1 MKWLNSFKL
10 SAKITFS
17 FFVITVVVGIM
28 SAFTLLYITDM
39 RQRAQQVA
47 KVDFEGLRLLTHIAE
62 AYPMTL
68 VKTRD
73 IILSDSL
80 PQRKTYR
87 YEIEEEEAKIQEW
100 TKDLGSKML
109 LDKEKELYTKY
120 TESLKKFQ
128 QLRRAALVYAIDEG
142 DLQRAK
148 DLIYE
153 DLEKQSKDLKTTLDN
168 LIKTKEEITAQAQ
181 EENDKIV
188 EKAFTNLGLLGFLVL
203 LITVAIP
210 FWIKGQISRPIEI
223 MEEKAEQVALGN
235 LENAK
240 FKLKGRNDEIG
251 KLGQSF
257 NEIVESLEQIVEKA
271 NSISKGNYDVQLKV
285 RGEKDDLSVA
295 LNEMSHSLRNQ
306 DYLKEGANKLNSLLS
321 GHFTS
326 KEVGQKSISF
336 LGEFLQVGCAVL
348 YIYDE
353 QDRKLKLYSSYAF
366 TDRDRLSSEYHLGE
380 GVVGQVAYEKKPIM
394 LRNIPDAS
402 QNITTGTI
410 SRSPSAT
417 YTFPLLYENELCG
430 VIELA
435 SFEPFTDLKRQLITS
450 SSELISS
457 HLYSALQSERIKN
470 LFEVAQAAKRE
481 AQQKSKE
488 IEKANELLK
497 EEQMHVQQQSEE
509 LQQQNEEMQ
518 QQAEEMQQQSEELQ
532 QTNEELQQ
540 QQEQLERHRTELQI
554 RNEQLT
560 VIQTDLEE
568 KADELGRASKYK
580 SEFLANMSHEL
591 RTPLNSIILLSD
603 MLRRNT
609 SKNLSEKEV
618 QKCSIVYQSG
628 NDLLNLI
635 NDILDI
641 SKIEAGKM
649 SVNIYHFHSNELL
662 SHLKPLFDEL
672 ARQKKLDFIVEDLV
686 GIELFNDRDKISQVL
701 KNFLS
706 NAFKFTKKG
715 SVTLRVSK
723 SNHDKLP
730 IKISVIDSG
739 IGIPQ
744 NKQKVIF
751 EAFQQVDGSVS
762 REFGGTGLGLSIAR
776 ELTNMLGGEVHLS
789 SEQGKGSEFY
799 MLLPIENHIEEEDAK
814 KRRLDV
820 VYDKKRKPQL
830 RSNADD
836 VAEVKEKAAERKYKR
851 VAQLAVEDDRE
862 NAQKGDDIILIV
874 EDNVDYA
881 NSLVEISR
889 GLGFKSV
896 IAVSGKE
903 FWEDVEYFNP
913 LGVLLDLGLPDITG
927 AELLEQIKTK
937 PKYRHIPIT
946 IVSARD
952 RNIELL
958 EKGAVGYLQKPIE
971 AKAVRDEV
979 LRLTGISHKSTKQM
993 LIVEDDEFQ
1002 QNYLLELFDKEGVVC
1017 KGVTTETAAR
1027 QELETGNYD
1036 IVIADLKLEKGTGM
1050 GLCRFIKE
1058 HNLNIP
1064 VIIYTGK
1071 DLTTSEKEEMRLY
1084 SVSVII
1090 KHPQAY
1096 TQLLEKAKMFLH
1108 QVYEKNPVKES
1119 IKTEQKNEKINKIE
1133 NKTEISETEHV
1144 TSFAERNNS
1153 NDHFNSK
1160 TTADFDSIVNQ
1171 SLESYLADEAGED
1184 NSNDLKGKRILIV
1197 DDDIRNVF
1205 VMTSALENHDADII
1219 EAFNGKEALEIL
1231 EVESVDLILMD
1242 IMMPIMNG
1250 FETIENIRKQDKWKD
1265 LPIIAVTAKALDED
1279 RQKCL
1284 DVGANDYMTKPVDYT
1299 ILMKLIKKHLNKQKV

>member
-1 MKWLNSFKL
+1 MNWFNSLKL
-10 SAKITFS
+10 SLKITFS
-17 FFVITVVVGIM
+17 FLIITVMVGVM
-28 SAFTLLYITDM
+28 SFFTLRFVTDL
-39 RQRAQQVA
+39 RERSQEVSEIH
-47 KVDFEGLRLLTHIAE
+47 FEGLRLLTHIAE

-68 VKTRD
+68 VRTRD
-73 IILSDSL
+73 VILSDSL
-80 PQRKTYR
+80 IQREDYR
-87 YEIEEEEAKIQEW
+87 TDIEENEEKIKDW
-100 TKDLGSKML
+100 TEKLESKMTSQ
-109 LDKEKELYTKY
+109 KEKELYSNF
-120 TESLKKFQ
+120 TESLTEFKD
-128 QLRRAALVYAIDEG
+128 LRRTTLVYAIDEG
-142 DLQRAK
+142 DLQRARTM
-148 DLIYE
+148 IYG
-153 DLEKQSKDLKTTLDN
+153 DLEKQSKNLKKILDDLIEAKEKIAIQVQKDNSQVVQETYTTLG
-168 LIKTKEEITAQAQ
+168 
-181 EENDKIV
+181 IV
-188 EKAFTNLGLLGFLVL
+188 VTIVL
-203 LITVAIP
+203 LITIIIP
-210 FWIKGQISRPIEI
+210 FWIRGQVSRPIEI
-223 MEEKAEQVALGN
+223 MEEKAAQVALGN
-235 LENAK
+235 LENVE
-240 FKLKGRNDEIG
+240 FKLRGRNDEIG

-257 NEIVESLEQIVEKA
+257 NEIIKSLEQIVNRA
-271 NSISKGNYDVQLKV
+271 NSISQGDYDVQLNV
-285 RGEKDDLSVA
+285 RGKKDNLSIA
-295 LNEMSHSLRNQ
+295 INEMTYSLHHQ
-306 DYLKEGANKLNSLLS
+306 DYLKKGTSKLNTLLS

-336 LGEFLQVGCAVL
+336 LGEFLEVGCGVL

-353 QDRKLKLYSSYAF
+353 EDRKLKLYSSYAF
-366 TDRDRLSSEYHLGE
+366 TDRERLASQYYLGE
-380 GVVGQVAYEKKPIM
+380 GIVGQVAYEKKPI
-394 LRNIPDAS
+394 LLKNIPNDT
-402 QNITTGTI
+402 QYINTGLTKQT
-410 SRSPSAT
+410 PLTT

-435 SFEPFTDLKRQLITS
+435 SFEVFTDLKKQLIS
-450 SSELISS
+450 NSAELISS
-457 HLYSALQSERIKN
+457 HLYSALQSEKIRK
-470 LFEVAQAAKRE
+470 LFEVAQSAKQE
-481 AQQKSKE
+481 AQQKNKE
-488 IEKANELLK
+488 IEKANERLK

-518 QQAEEMQQQSEELQ
+518 QQSEELQ

-540 QQEQLERHRTELQI
+540 QQEQLENQRTELQI
-554 RNEQLT
+554 HNEQLT

-568 KADELGRASKYK
+568 KAEELGKASKYK

-603 MLRRNT
+603 MLRRNS

-649 SVNIYHFHSNELL
+649 SVNIYDFHTGDLL
-662 SHLKPLFDEL
+662 SHIKPLFEEI
-672 ARQKKLDFIVEDLV
+672 ARQKKLDFIVDDQL
-686 GIELFNDRDKISQVL
+686 GIELFNDRDKIGQVL

-715 SVTLRVSK
+715 NVTLRISK
-723 SNHDKLP
+723 SNHAKLP
-730 IKISVIDSG
+730 VKISVIDSG

-776 ELTNMLGGEVHLS
+776 ELTGMLGGEVHLS
-789 SEQGKGSEFY
+789 SEHGKGSEFY

-814 KRRLDV
+814 KRKLDV
-820 VYDKKRKPQL
+820 VYDKKRKPRAATNIKNLEQ
-830 RSNADD
+830 A
-836 VAEVKEKAAERKYKR
+836 KEKITKSKYKR
-851 VAQLAVEDDRE
+851 VAQLAIEDDRE
-862 NAQKGDDIILIV
+862 KVQQNDDIILIV
-874 EDNVDYA
+874 EDNIDYA

-927 AELLEQIKTK
+927 AELLEQIKNK

-952 RNIELL
+952 KNIELL
-958 EKGAVGYLQKPIE
+958 EKGAIGYLQKPIQS
-971 AKAVRDEV
+971 KAVRDEV
-979 LRLTGISHKSTKQM
+979 LRLTGISHKATKQM

-1002 QNYLLELFDKEGVVC
+1002 QGYLLELFDKEGVVC
-1017 KGVTTETAAR
+1017 KGVATQTAAI
-1027 QELETGNYD
+1027 QELEIGNYD
-1036 IVIADLKLEKGTGM
+1036 IVIADLKLEKGTGI

-1064 VIIYTGK
+1064 VIIYTSK
-1071 DLTTSEKEEMRLY
+1071 DLTDSEKEEMRSY

-1096 TQLLEKAKMFLH
+1096 TQLLEKTKMFLH
-1108 QVYEKNPVKES
+1108 QVHEQNPNQ
-1119 IKTEQKNEKINKIE
+1119 ITKT
-1133 NKTEISETEHV
+1133 T
-1144 TSFAERNNS
+1144 FAERDNS

-1160 TTADFDSIVNQ
+1160 KPLDIDSVVNK
-1171 SLESYLADEAGED
+1171 SLESYLADEADED
-1184 NSNDLKGKRILIV
+1184 NSNDLKGKCILIV

-1205 VMTSALENHDADII
+1205 VMTSALENHDADIV
-1219 EAFNGKEALEIL
+1219 EAFNGKEALEAL
-1231 EVESVDLILMD
+1231 ENEPVDLILMD

-1250 FETIENIRKQDKWKD
+1250 FETIENIRKEEKWKD
-1265 LPIIAVTAKALDED
+1265 LPIIAVTAKTLEED
-1279 RQKCL
+1279 RRKCL
-1284 DVGANDYMTKPVDYT
+1284 EVGANDYMTKPVDY
-1299 ILMKLIKKHLNKQKV
+1299 IVLMKLIKKYI

>member
-1 MKWLNSFKL
+1 MKWLNSL
-10 SAKITFS
+10 SSKITFS
-17 FFVITVVVGIM
+17 FLIITIMVGVM
-28 SAFTLLYITDM
+28 SALTLKYVEDLRERSEEISE
-39 RQRAQQVA
+39 VH
-47 KVDFEGLRLLTHIAE
+47 FEGLRLLTHIAE

-73 IILSDSL
+73 VILSDSL

-87 YEIEEEEAKIQEW
+87 MDIEEEEEKIKNW
-100 TKDLGSKML
+100 TEELGNKMTSEE
-109 LDKEKELYTKY
+109 EKELYTKFK
-120 TESLKKFQ
+120 ESLKSFKD
-128 QLRRAALVYAIDEG
+128 LRRAALVYAIDEG
-142 DLQRAK
+142 DLQRSSAM
-148 DLIYE
+148 IYGN
-153 DLEKQSKDLKTTLDN
+153 LENQSKELKSTLDN
-168 LIKTKEEITAQAQ
+168 LIKTKEEIAKKVQTDNNKVVQ
-181 EENDKIV
+181 KTFIY
-188 EKAFTNLGLLGFLVL
+188 LGVFGGIVL
-203 LITVAIP
+203 LITIFIP

-223 MEEKAEQVALGN
+223 MEEKAAQVALGDLN
-235 LENAK
+235 NVE
-240 FKLKGRNDEIG
+240 FKLRGRNDEIG
-251 KLGQSF
+251 KLGRSF
-257 NEIVESLEQIVEKA
+257 NEIIKSLGQIVNKA
-271 NSISKGNYDVQLKV
+271 NAISKGNYDVQLNV
-285 RGEKDDLSVA
+285 RGEKDELSIA
-295 LNEMSHSLRNQ
+295 LNEMTHSLRNQ
-306 DYLKEGANKLNSLLS
+306 YYLKEGASKLNAILS

-353 QDRKLKLYSSYAF
+353 EDRKLKLYSSYAF
-366 TDRDRLSSEYHLGE
+366 TDRDRLSHEYHLGE

-394 LRNIPDAS
+394 LKSIPDNS

-410 SRSPSAT
+410 SKSPSST

-435 SFEPFTDLKRQLITS
+435 SFEPFTELKKQLIS
-450 SSELISS
+450 SSAELISS

-481 AQQKSKE
+481 AQSKSKE
-488 IEKANELLK
+488 IEKANILLK
-497 EEQMHVQQQSEE
+497 EEQLHVQQQSEE

-518 QQAEEMQQQSEELQ
+518 QQAEELQ

-540 QQEQLERHRTELQI
+540 QQEQLEGHRTELQI

-568 KADELGRASKYK
+568 KAEELGRASKYK

-603 MLRRNT
+603 MLRRNS

-649 SVNIYHFHSNELL
+649 SVNIYHFHTSELL

-672 ARQKKLDFIVEDLV
+672 ARQKKLDFVVDDQL

-715 SVTLRVSK
+715 SVTIRVSK
-723 SNHDKLP
+723 SNHEKLP
-730 IKISVIDSG
+730 VKISVIDSG
-739 IGIPQ
+739 IGIPS

-789 SEQGKGSEFY
+789 SEHGKGSEFY
-799 MLLPIENHIEEEDAK
+799 MLLPIENHIGEEDAK
-814 KRRLDV
+814 KRKLDV
-820 VYDKKRKPQL
+820 VYDKKKRIEL

-836 VAEVKEKAAERKYKR
+836 VAQVKEQAALRKYKR

-862 NAQKGDDIILIV
+862 KVNQGDDIILIV

-903 FWEDVEYFNP
+903 FWQDVEYFNP

-952 RNIELL
+952 KNIELL

-1017 KGVTTETAAR
+1017 KGVMTEAAAI

-1036 IVIADLKLEKGTGM
+1036 IVIADLKLEQGTGM

-1071 DLTTSEKEEMRLY
+1071 DLTASEKEEMRLY

-1108 QVYEKNPVKES
+1108 QVNEKNPTKGSVKEAA
-1119 IKTEQKNEKINKIE
+1119 KKEEVATDLINKVE
-1133 NKTEISETEHV
+1133 SKAKDAEPET
-1144 TSFAERNNS
+1144 TSTFAERDNS
-1153 NDHFNSK
+1153 NDHFNNGDTSE
-1160 TTADFDSIVNQ
+1160 DFDSIVNK
-1171 SLESYLADEAGED
+1171 SLESYLADEAEEE
-1184 NSNDLKGKRILIV
+1184 NSNDLRGKRILIV
-1197 DDDIRNVF
+1197 DDDVRNVF
-1205 VMTSALENHDADII
+1205 VMTSALENHDADIV
-1219 EAFNGKEALEIL
+1219 EAFNGKEALEAL
-1231 EVESVDLILMD
+1231 EDEPVDLVLMD

-1250 FETIENIRKQDKWKD
+1250 FETIENIRKQEKWKD

-1279 RQKCL
+1279 RRKCL
-1284 DVGANDYMTKPVDYT
+1284 EMGANDYMTKPVDYT
-1299 ILMKLIKKHLNKQKV
+1299 ILMKKIKQHLNKQKA

>member
-1 MKWLNSFKL
+1 
-10 SAKITFS
+10 
-17 FFVITVVVGIM
+17 M
-28 SAFTLLYITDM
+28 SVLTLKYVEDLRERSHEISE
-39 RQRAQQVA
+39 VH
-47 KVDFEGLRLLTHIAE
+47 FEGLRLLTHIAE

-73 IILSDSL
+73 VILSDSL
-80 PQRKTYR
+80 PQRKTFR
-87 YEIEEEEAKIQEW
+87 LDIEEDEEKIKKW
-100 TKDLGSKML
+100 TEQLEGKMTSQA
-109 LDKEKELYTKY
+109 ETELYSKFVA
-120 TESLKKFQ
+120 SLKEFKD
-128 QLRRAALVYAIDEG
+128 LRRAALVYAIDEG
-142 DLQRAK
+142 DLQRSSA
-148 DLIYE
+148 LIYGKL
-153 DLEKQSKDLKTTLDN
+153 DRQSKELKATLDN
-168 LIKTKEEITAQAQ
+168 LIETKEEIAAQVQ
-181 EENDKIV
+181 TDNERVVRKT
-188 EKAFTNLGLLGFLVL
+188 FTYLGIFGGLVL
-203 LITVAIP
+203 IITLIIP
-210 FWIKGQISRPIEI
+210 FWIRGQISRPIRI
-223 MEEKAEQVALGN
+223 IEEKAEQVALGD
-235 LENAK
+235 LENVE
-240 FKLKGRNDEIG
+240 FRLRGRNDEIG

-257 NEIVESLEQIVEKA
+257 NEIVKSLKQIVDKA
-271 NSISKGNYDVQLKV
+271 NAISQGNYDVQLNV
-285 RGEKDDLSVA
+285 RGNKDDLSIA
-295 LNEMSHSLRNQ
+295 LNEMTYSLRNQ
-306 DYLKEGANKLNSLLS
+306 YYLKEGSNKLNTLLS

-353 QDRKLKLYSSYAF
+353 ENRTLKLYSSYAF
-366 TDRDRLSSEYHLGE
+366 TDRDRLSHEYHLGE

-394 LRNIPDAS
+394 LKNIPDNS
-402 QNITTGTI
+402 QHITTGTI
-410 SRSPSAT
+410 SKSPSST

-435 SFEPFTDLKRQLITS
+435 SFEPFTELKKQLIS
-450 SSELISS
+450 SSAELISS

-481 AQQKSKE
+481 AQSKAKE
-488 IEKANELLK
+488 IEKANALLK

-518 QQAEEMQQQSEELQ
+518 QQAEELQ

-540 QQEQLERHRTELQI
+540 QQEQLEKQRTELQI

-568 KADELGRASKYK
+568 KAEELGRASKYK

-603 MLRRNT
+603 MLRRNS

-649 SVNIYHFHSNELL
+649 SVNIYHFHTSELL
-662 SHLKPLFDEL
+662 SHLKPLFEEM
-672 ARQKKLDFIVEDLV
+672 ARQKKLDFIVEDNA

-715 SVTLRVSK
+715 SITLRVSK

-730 IKISVIDSG
+730 IKISVIDTG
-739 IGIPQ
+739 IGIPA

-776 ELTNMLGGEVHLS
+776 ELTSMLGGEVHLS
-789 SEQGKGSEFY
+789 SEHGKGSEFY
-799 MLLPIENHIEEEDAK
+799 MLLPIENHIGEEDAK

-820 VYDKKRKPQL
+820 VYDKKRKPKIKT

-836 VAEVKEKAAERKYKR
+836 VAVVKEKAAERKFKR
-851 VAQLAVEDDRE
+851 VAQLTVEDDRE
-862 NAQKGDDIILIV
+862 KLKEGDDIILIV

-889 GLGFKSV
+889 GLGFNSV
-896 IAVSGKE
+896 IATTGEE
-903 FWEDVEYFNP
+903 FWKDIEYFNP

-927 AELLEQIKTK
+927 TELLEQIKEK

-952 RNIELL
+952 KNIELL

-971 AKAVRDEV
+971 SKAVRDEV

-1017 KGVTTETAAR
+1017 KGVTTETAAK
-1027 QELETGNYD
+1027 QELEAGNYD

-1071 DLTTSEKEEMRLY
+1071 DLTASEKEEMRLY

-1090 KHPQAY
+1090 KHPKAY
-1096 TQLLEKAKMFLH
+1096 AELLEKAKIFLH
-1108 QVYEKNPVKES
+1108 QVHEQNPNINKEKNTDKSAVNA
-1119 IKTEQKNEKINKIE
+1119 Q
-1133 NKTEISETEHV
+1133 SEEEDTKATTAFE
-1144 TSFAERNNS
+1144 ERDDS
-1153 NDHFNSK
+1153 NDHFKAVNSD
-1160 TTADFDSIVNQ
+1160 DFDSIVNK
-1171 SLESYLADEAGED
+1171 SLESYLAEEADEESSD
-1184 NSNDLKGKRILIV
+1184 DLRGKRILIV

-1205 VMTSALENHDADII
+1205 VMTSALENHDADIL

-1231 EVESVDLILMD
+1231 EEETVDLVLMD

-1250 FETIENIRKQDKWKD
+1250 FETIENIRKQDKWKN

-1279 RQKCL
+1279 RRKCL
-1284 DVGANDYMTKPVDYT
+1284 EIGANDYMTKPVDYV
-1299 ILMKLIKKHLNKQKV
+1299 ILMKLIKKHIQKQKV

>member
-1 MKWLNSFKL
+1 MKWFNSFKL
-10 SAKITFS
+10 STKITLS
-17 FFVITVVVGIM
+17 FLIITVMVGVM
-28 SAFTLLYITDM
+28 SFLTLQYINDM
-39 RQRAQQVA
+39 RKRSQQVSQ
-47 KVDFEGLRLLTHIAE
+47 VHFEGLRLLTHIGE

-73 IILSDSL
+73 VILSDSL
-80 PQRKTYR
+80 PQRRKYR
-87 YEIEEEEAKIQEW
+87 DDIEEEEDKIKDW
-100 TKDLGSKML
+100 TKELGNKMTSQ
-109 LDKEKELYTKY
+109 KEKELYIKFI
-120 TESLKKFQ
+120 ESLKIFKE
-128 QLRRAALVYAIDEG
+128 LRRTALVYAIDDG
-142 DLQRAK
+142 DLQRAAH
-148 DLIYE
+148 LVYG
-153 DLEKQSKDLKTTLDN
+153 DLESQSKNLKSTLDD
-168 LIKTKEEITAQAQ
+168 LIKTKEEIAAQVQ
-181 EENDKIV
+181 EDNDNV
-188 EKAFTNLGLLGFLVL
+188 VQKAYTNVSVFGFLVL
-203 LITVAIP
+203 LITILIP

-223 MEEKAEQVALGN
+223 LEEKAERLALGD
-235 LENAK
+235 LENTT
-240 FKLKGRNDEIG
+240 FNLKGRNDEIG
-251 KLGQSF
+251 KLGKSF
-257 NEIVESLEQIVEKA
+257 NEIVKSLEQIVGKA
-271 NSISKGNYDVQLKV
+271 NTISQGNYDVQLKV
-285 RGEKDDLSVA
+285 RGEKDDLSIA
-295 LNEMSHSLRNQ
+295 LNEMTHSLRNQ
-306 DYLKEGANKLNSLLS
+306 DYLKQGANKLNALLS

-353 QDRKLKLYSSYAF
+353 EDRKLKLYSSYAF
-366 TDRDRLSSEYHLGE
+366 TDRDRLSSEYRLGE

-394 LRNIPDAS
+394 LKNIPDNS
-402 QNITTGTI
+402 QHISTGTI
-410 SRSPSAT
+410 SRIPSTT

-435 SFEPFTDLKRQLITS
+435 SFEPFTDLKKQLITS
-450 SSELISS
+450 SSELVSS

-470 LFEVAQAAKRE
+470 LFEVAQAAQRE
-481 AQQKSKE
+481 TQQKAKE
-488 IEKANELLK
+488 IEKANALLK

-518 QQAEEMQQQSEELQ
+518 QQAEELQ

-649 SVNIYHFHSNELL
+649 SVNIYHFHTTELL
-662 SHLKPLFDEL
+662 SHLTPLFDEM
-672 ARQKKLDFIVEDLV
+672 ARQKQLDFIVDDQL

-715 SVTLRVSK
+715 SVTIRISK

-730 IKISVIDSG
+730 VKISVIDSG

-789 SEQGKGSEFY
+789 SEHGKGSEFY

-814 KRRLDV
+814 KRKLDV
-820 VYDKKRKPQL
+820 IYDKKRRPSQY

-836 VAEVKEKAAERKYKR
+836 VADVKEKAAERKYKR
-851 VAQLAVEDDRE
+851 VAQLAIEDDRE
-862 NAQKGDDIILIV
+862 KSQKGDDIILIV

-971 AKAVRDEV
+971 SKAVRDEV

-993 LIVEDDEFQ
+993 LVVEDDEFQ

-1017 KGVTTETAAR
+1017 KGVTTETAAK
-1027 QELETGNYD
+1027 QELESGNYD

-1071 DLTTSEKEEMRLY
+1071 DLTVSEKEEMRLY

-1108 QVYEKNPVKES
+1108 QVYQQNPTTNQNSTSS
-1119 IKTEQKNEKINKIE
+1119 IDENQIE
-1133 NKTEISETEHV
+1133 SETNLIETP
-1144 TSFAERNNS
+1144 TSFEERDNS
-1153 NDHFNSK
+1153 NDHFNSG
-1160 TTADFDSIVNQ
+1160 TPADFDSIVNK
-1171 SLESYLADEAGED
+1171 SLESYLADEAEED
-1184 NSNDLKGKRILIV
+1184 NSDDLKGKSILIV

-1205 VMTSALENHDADII
+1205 VMTSALENHDADIF

-1231 EVESVDLILMD
+1231 ERESIDLILMD

-1250 FETIENIRKQDKWKD
+1250 FETIENIRKQEKWKD

-1279 RQKCL
+1279 RKKCL
-1284 DVGANDYMTKPVDYT
+1284 EVGANDYMTKPVDYV
-1299 ILMKLIKKHLNKQKV
+1299 ILMKLIKKHLQKQKA

>member
-1 MKWLNSFKL
+1 MKWFNSLKL
-10 SAKITFS
+10 SLKITFS
-17 FFVITVVVGIM
+17 FLIITVMVAIM
-28 SAFTLLYITDM
+28 SIVTWQYIDDL
-39 RQRAQQVA
+39 RERSEEVSQVH
-47 KVDFEGLRLLTHIAE
+47 FEGLRLLTHIAE
-62 AYPMTL
+62 AYPMIL

-73 IILSDSL
+73 AVFSDSI

-87 YEIEEEEAKIQEW
+87 DEIEEDEDKIKEW
-100 TKDLGSKML
+100 TKSLGVKMTTQ
-109 LDKEKELYTKY
+109 KEKELYDKY
-120 TESLKKFQ
+120 TTSLQEFKK
-128 QLRRAALVYAIDEG
+128 LRRAALVYAIDEG
-142 DLQRAK
+142 DLQRANA
-148 DLIYE
+148 LIYGR
-153 DLEKQSKDLKTTLDN
+153 LEEQSKDLKTTLDD
-168 LIKTKEEITAQAQ
+168 LIKTKEEIAAQVQ
-181 EENDKIV
+181 DDNNQVVKEVRI
-188 EKAFTNLGLLGFLVL
+188 NLAIFGIIIFI
-203 LITVAIP
+203 ITLAIP

-223 MEEKAEQVALGN
+223 MEEKAEQIALGN
-235 LENAK
+235 LEGGE
-240 FKLKGRNDEIG
+240 FKLRGRNDEIG

-257 NEIVESLEQIVEKA
+257 NEIIRSLTQIVDKA
-271 NSISKGNYDVQLKV
+271 NAISQGNYDVQLNV
-285 RGEKDDLSVA
+285 RGEKDDLSIA
-295 LNEMSHSLRNQ
+295 LNEMTHSLRNQ
-306 DYLKEGANKLNSLLS
+306 YYLKEGASKLNTLLS

-348 YIYDE
+348 YIYNE
-353 QDRKLKLYSSYAF
+353 EDRKLKLYSSYAF

-394 LRNIPDAS
+394 LKSIPDNS

-435 SFEPFTDLKRQLITS
+435 SFEPFTELKKQLIS
-450 SSELISS
+450 SSAELIAS

-481 AQQKSKE
+481 AQQKAKE
-488 IEKANELLK
+488 IEKANALLK

-518 QQAEEMQQQSEELQ
+518 QQAEELQ

-540 QQEQLERHRTELQI
+540 QQDQLERQRTELQI

-568 KADELGRASKYK
+568 KAEELGRASKYK

-649 SVNIYHFHSNELL
+649 SVNIYHFHTSELL

-672 ARQKKLDFIVEDLV
+672 ARQKKLDFIVDDQL

-715 SVTLRVSK
+715 SVTLRVSR

-730 IKISVIDSG
+730 VKISVIDSG

-789 SEQGKGSEFY
+789 SEHGKGSEFY

-814 KRRLDV
+814 KRKLDV
-820 VYDKKRKPQL
+820 VYDKKKRVEL

-836 VAEVKEKAAERKYKR
+836 VAQVKEKAAERRFKR
-851 VAQLAVEDDRE
+851 VAQLAVEDDRDK
-862 NAQKGDDIILIV
+862 AKQGDDIILIV
-874 EDNVDYA
+874 EDNIDYA

-889 GLGFKSV
+889 GLGFKSI

-903 FWEDVEYFNP
+903 FWEDVEYYNP

-971 AKAVRDEV
+971 SKAVRDEV

-993 LIVEDDEFQ
+993 LVVEDDEFQ
-1002 QNYLLELFDKEGVVC
+1002 QSYLLELFDKEGVVC
-1017 KGVTTETAAR
+1017 KGVTTETAAI

-1071 DLTTSEKEEMRLY
+1071 DLTASEKEEMRLY

-1108 QVYEKNPVKES
+1108 QVYEKNPTKGSNKE
-1119 IKTEQKNEKINKIE
+1119 IAEKTNGKITDSE
-1133 NKTEISETEHV
+1133 NTT
-1144 TSFAERNNS
+1144 TTFADRDNS
-1153 NDHFNSK
+1153 NDHFNAE
-1160 TTADFDSIVNQ
+1160 TPADFDSVVNK
-1171 SLESYLADEAGED
+1171 SLESYLAEEADED
-1184 NSNDLKGKRILIV
+1184 NSDDLRGKRILIV

-1219 EAFNGKEALEIL
+1219 EAFNGKEALEVL
-1231 EVESVDLILMD
+1231 EEESVDLILMD

-1279 RQKCL
+1279 RKKCL
-1284 DVGANDYMTKPVDYT
+1284 EVGANDYMTKPVDYV
-1299 ILMKLIKKHLNKQKV
+1299 ILMKLIKKYLNKQKV

>member
-1 MKWLNSFKL
+1 
-10 SAKITFS
+10 
-17 FFVITVVVGIM
+17 
-28 SAFTLLYITDM
+28 
-39 RQRAQQVA
+39 
-47 KVDFEGLRLLTHIAE
+47 
-62 AYPMTL
+62 
-68 VKTRD
+68 
-73 IILSDSL
+73 
-80 PQRKTYR
+80 
-87 YEIEEEEAKIQEW
+87 
-100 TKDLGSKML
+100 
-109 LDKEKELYTKY
+109 
-120 TESLKKFQ
+120 
-128 QLRRAALVYAIDEG
+128 
-142 DLQRAK
+142 
-148 DLIYE
+148 
-153 DLEKQSKDLKTTLDN
+153 
-168 LIKTKEEITAQAQ
+168 
-181 EENDKIV
+181 
-188 EKAFTNLGLLGFLVL
+188 
-203 LITVAIP
+203 
-210 FWIKGQISRPIEI
+210 
-223 MEEKAEQVALGN
+223 
-235 LENAK
+235 
-240 FKLKGRNDEIG
+240 
-251 KLGQSF
+251 
-257 NEIVESLEQIVEKA
+257 
-271 NSISKGNYDVQLKV
+271 
-285 RGEKDDLSVA
+285 
-295 LNEMSHSLRNQ
+295 
-306 DYLKEGANKLNSLLS
+306 
-321 GHFTS
+321 
-326 KEVGQKSISF
+326 
-336 LGEFLQVGCAVL
+336 
-348 YIYDE
+348 
-353 QDRKLKLYSSYAF
+353 
-366 TDRDRLSSEYHLGE
+366 
-380 GVVGQVAYEKKPIM
+380 M
-394 LRNIPDAS
+394 LRNIPDNS
-402 QNITTGTI
+402 QTITTGTI
-410 SRSPSAT
+410 SKTPSST
-417 YTFPLLYENELCG
+417 YTFPLLYETELCG
-430 VIELA
+430 IIELA
-435 SFEPFTDLKRQLITS
+435 SFEPFTDLKKQLITS
-450 SSELISS
+450 SGELISS

-470 LFEVAQAAKRE
+470 LFEVAQSAKRE
-481 AQQKSKE
+481 AQSKAKE

-497 EEQMHVQQQSEE
+497 AEQMHVQQQSEE

-518 QQAEEMQQQSEELQ
+518 QQAEELQ

-540 QQEQLERHRTELQI
+540 QQEQLEKQRAELQI

-603 MLRRNT
+603 MLRRNS
-609 SKNLSEKEV
+609 SKNLSEKEI

-649 SVNIYHFHSNELL
+649 SVNIYHFHSSELL

-672 ARQKKLDFIVEDLV
+672 ARQKKLDFIVDDQL

-723 SNHDKLP
+723 SNHEKLP
-730 IKISVIDSG
+730 VKISVIDSG

-789 SEQGKGSEFY
+789 SEHGKGSEFY

-814 KRRLDV
+814 KRKLDV
-820 VYDKKRKPQL
+820 VYDKKRRPQQH
-830 RSNADD
+830 SNADD
-836 VAEVKEKAAERKYKR
+836 VAQVKEKAAERRFKR

-862 NAQKGDDIILIV
+862 IAKEGDDIILIV

-889 GLGFKSV
+889 GLGFKSI

-913 LGVLLDLGLPDITG
+913 IGVLLDLGLPDITG

-979 LRLTGISHKSTKQM
+979 LRLSGISHKSTKQM

-1017 KGVTTETAAR
+1017 KGVATETAAK
-1027 QELETGNYD
+1027 QELEAGNYD

-1096 TQLLEKAKMFLH
+1096 TQLLDKAKMFLH
-1108 QVYEKNPVKES
+1108 QVHEKNPTK
-1119 IKTEQKNEKINKIE
+1119 KTEPNSSSKNESQNADVKKE
-1133 NKTEISETEHV
+1133 TTPTTFTERDS
-1144 TSFAERNNS
+1144 S
-1153 NDHFNSK
+1153 NDHFNQG
-1160 TTADFDSIVNQ
+1160 TLADFDSVVNK
-1171 SLESYLADEAGED
+1171 SLESYLADEADED
-1184 NSNDLKGKRILIV
+1184 NSDDLRGKCILIV

-1231 EVESVDLILMD
+1231 EEEPIDLILMD

-1250 FETIENIRKQDKWKD
+1250 FETIENIRKQEKWKD
-1265 LPIIAVTAKALDED
+1265 LPIIAVTAKALEED
-1279 RQKCL
+1279 RKKCL
-1284 DVGANDYMTKPVDYT
+1284 EVGANDYMTKPVDYT
-1299 ILMKLIKKHLNKQKV
+1299 VLMKLIKKNLQKQKA

>member
-1 MKWLNSFKL
+1 
-10 SAKITFS
+10 
-17 FFVITVVVGIM
+17 
-28 SAFTLLYITDM
+28 
-39 RQRAQQVA
+39 
-47 KVDFEGLRLLTHIAE
+47 
-62 AYPMTL
+62 
-68 VKTRD
+68 
-73 IILSDSL
+73 
-80 PQRKTYR
+80 
-87 YEIEEEEAKIQEW
+87 
-100 TKDLGSKML
+100 
-109 LDKEKELYTKY
+109 
-120 TESLKKFQ
+120 
-128 QLRRAALVYAIDEG
+128 
-142 DLQRAK
+142 
-148 DLIYE
+148 
-153 DLEKQSKDLKTTLDN
+153 
-168 LIKTKEEITAQAQ
+168 
-181 EENDKIV
+181 
-188 EKAFTNLGLLGFLVL
+188 LVL
-203 LITVAIP
+203 LITVLIP
-210 FWIKGQISRPIEI
+210 FWIKSQVSKPIEI

-235 LENAK
+235 LEAGE
-240 FKLKGRNDEIG
+240 FKLRGRNDEIG

-257 NEIVESLEQIVEKA
+257 NEIIRSLGQIVNKA
-271 NSISKGNYDVQLKV
+271 NAISQGNYDVQLNV
-285 RGEKDDLSVA
+285 RGEKDDLSIA
-295 LNEMSHSLRNQ
+295 LNEMTHSLRNQ
-306 DYLKEGANKLNSLLS
+306 HYLKEGANQLNALLS

-353 QDRKLKLYSSYAF
+353 EDRKLKLYSSYAF

-394 LRNIPDAS
+394 LRNIPDNS
-402 QNITTGTI
+402 QTITTGTI
-410 SRSPSAT
+410 SKTPSST
-417 YTFPLLYENELCG
+417 YTFPLLYETELCG
-430 VIELA
+430 IIELA
-435 SFEPFTDLKRQLITS
+435 SFEPFTDLKKQLITS
-450 SSELISS
+450 SGELISS

-470 LFEVAQAAKRE
+470 LFEVAQSAKRE
-481 AQQKSKE
+481 AQSKAKE

-497 EEQMHVQQQSEE
+497 AEQMHVQQQSEE

-518 QQAEEMQQQSEELQ
+518 QQAEELQ

-540 QQEQLERHRTELQI
+540 QQEQLEKQRAELQI

-603 MLRRNT
+603 MLRRNS
-609 SKNLSEKEV
+609 SKNLSEKEI

-649 SVNIYHFHSNELL
+649 SVNIYHFHSSELL

-672 ARQKKLDFIVEDLV
+672 ARQKKLDFIVDDQL

-723 SNHDKLP
+723 SNHEKLP
-730 IKISVIDSG
+730 VKISVIDSG

-789 SEQGKGSEFY
+789 SEHGKGSEFY

-814 KRRLDV
+814 KRKLDV
-820 VYDKKRKPQL
+820 VYDKKRRPQQH
-830 RSNADD
+830 SNADD
-836 VAEVKEKAAERKYKR
+836 VAQVKEKAAERRFKR

-862 NAQKGDDIILIV
+862 IAKEGDDIILIV

-889 GLGFKSV
+889 GLGFKSI

-913 LGVLLDLGLPDITG
+913 IGVLLDLGLPDITG

-979 LRLTGISHKSTKQM
+979 LRLSGISHKSTKQM

-1017 KGVTTETAAR
+1017 KGVATETAAK
-1027 QELETGNYD
+1027 QELEAGNYD

-1096 TQLLEKAKMFLH
+1096 TQLLDKAKMFLH
-1108 QVYEKNPVKES
+1108 QVHEKNPTK
-1119 IKTEQKNEKINKIE
+1119 KTEPNSSSKNESQNADVKKE
-1133 NKTEISETEHV
+1133 TTPTTFTERDS
-1144 TSFAERNNS
+1144 S
-1153 NDHFNSK
+1153 NDHFNQG
-1160 TTADFDSIVNQ
+1160 TLADFDSVVNK
-1171 SLESYLADEAGED
+1171 SLESYLADEADED
-1184 NSNDLKGKRILIV
+1184 NSDDLRGKCILIV

-1231 EVESVDLILMD
+1231 EEEPIDLILMD

-1250 FETIENIRKQDKWKD
+1250 FETIENIRKQEKWKD
-1265 LPIIAVTAKALDED
+1265 LPIIAVTAKALEED
-1279 RQKCL
+1279 RKKCL
-1284 DVGANDYMTKPVDYT
+1284 EVGANDYMTKPVDYT
-1299 ILMKLIKKHLNKQKV
+1299 VLMKLIKKNLQKQKA

>member
-1 MKWLNSFKL
+1 MKWFNSFKL
-10 SAKITFS
+10 STKITLS
-17 FFVITVVVGIM
+17 FLIITLVVVVM
-28 SAFTLLYITDM
+28 SALTLLYITDM
-39 RQRAQQVA
+39 RERSREVSEIH
-47 KVDFEGLRLLTHIAE
+47 FEGLRLLTHIAE

-73 IILSDSL
+73 VILSDSL
-80 PQRKTYR
+80 PQRRKYR
-87 YEIEEEEAKIQEW
+87 DDIEEEEDKIKDW
-100 TKDLGSKML
+100 TKALGDKMTS
-109 LDKEKELYTKY
+109 EKEQELYIKFTQ
-120 TESLKKFQ
+120 SLKIFKE
-128 QLRRAALVYAIDEG
+128 LRRTVLVYAIDEG
-142 DLQRAK
+142 DLQRSAA
-148 DLIYE
+148 LIYG
-153 DLEKQSKDLKTTLDN
+153 DLENQSKDLKNTLDD
-168 LIKTKEEITAQAQ
+168 LIKTKEEISLKVQ
-181 EENDKIV
+181 EDNDKVVTQASWNVSFLAVIV
-188 EKAFTNLGLLGFLVL
+188 LVVTL
-203 LITVAIP
+203 VIP
-210 FWIKGQISRPIEI
+210 YWIRGQVSRPIEI
-223 MEEKAEQVALGN
+223 MEEKAAQVALGN
-235 LENAK
+235 LEGVE
-240 FKLKGRNDEIG
+240 FKLRGRNDEVG
-251 KLGQSF
+251 KLGKSF
-257 NEIVESLEQIVEKA
+257 NEIVKSLEQIVGKA
-271 NSISKGNYDVQLKV
+271 NAISHGNYDVQLNV
-285 RGEKDDLSVA
+285 RGEKDDLSIA
-295 LNEMSHSLRNQ
+295 LNEMTHSLRNQ
-306 DYLKEGANKLNSLLS
+306 YYLKEGANKLNALLS

-353 QDRKLKLYSSYAF
+353 EDRKLKLYSSYAF
-366 TDRDRLSSEYHLGE
+366 TDRDRLSSEYYLGE

-394 LRNIPDAS
+394 LRNITDNS

-435 SFEPFTDLKRQLITS
+435 SFEPFTDLKKQLITS
-450 SSELISS
+450 SAELVSS

-470 LFEVAQAAKRE
+470 LFEVAQGAKRE
-481 AQQKSKE
+481 AQQKAKE
-488 IEKANELLK
+488 IEKANALLK

-518 QQAEEMQQQSEELQ
+518 QQAEELQ

-609 SKNLSEKEV
+609 SKNLSEKEI

-649 SVNIYHFHSNELL
+649 SVNIYHFQTNELL
-662 SHLKPLFDEL
+662 THLKPLFDEL
-672 ARQKKLDFIVEDLV
+672 ARQKKLDFMVDDQL
-686 GIELFNDRDKISQVL
+686 GIELFNDKDKISQVL

-715 SVTLRVSK
+715 SVTLRITK
-723 SNHDKLP
+723 SNHEKLP
-730 IKISVIDSG
+730 VKISVIDSG

-799 MLLPIENHIEEEDAK
+799 MLLPIENHIEEDDAK

-820 VYDKKRKPQL
+820 VYDKKRIPHF

-836 VAEVKEKAAERKYKR
+836 VADVKEKAAERKYKR

-862 NAQKGDDIILIV
+862 NAQQGDDIILIV

-903 FWEDVEYFNP
+903 FWQDVEYFNP

-1002 QNYLLELFDKEGVVC
+1002 QSYLLELFDKEGVVC
-1017 KGVTTETAAR
+1017 KGVTTETAAI

-1050 GLCRFIKE
+1050 GLCRFIKG

-1108 QVYEKNPVKES
+1108 QVYEKNPTKK
-1119 IKTEQKNEKINKIE
+1119 KTQDLTNNGSQSKPENKIVDV
-1133 NKTEISETEHV
+1133 ETDNSL
-1144 TSFAERNNS
+1144 TTFARRDSS
-1153 NDHFNSK
+1153 NDHFNA
-1160 TTADFDSIVNQ
+1160 TTPDDFDSIVNK
-1171 SLESYLADEAGED
+1171 SLESYLAEEAGED
-1184 NSNDLKGKRILIV
+1184 NSDDLRGKRILIV

-1205 VMTSALENHDADII
+1205 VMTSALENHDADIV
-1219 EAFNGKEALEIL
+1219 EAFNGKEALEAL
-1231 EVESVDLILMD
+1231 EEGEPFDLVLMD

-1250 FETIENIRKQDKWKD
+1250 FETIENIRKQEKWKD

-1279 RQKCL
+1279 RKKCL
-1284 DVGANDYMTKPVDYT
+1284 EVGANDYMTKPVDYT
-1299 ILMKLIKKHLNKQKV
+1299 ILMRLIKKYLNKQKA

>member
-1 MKWLNSFKL
+1 
-10 SAKITFS
+10 
-17 FFVITVVVGIM
+17 
-28 SAFTLLYITDM
+28 
-39 RQRAQQVA
+39 
-47 KVDFEGLRLLTHIAE
+47 
-62 AYPMTL
+62 
-68 VKTRD
+68 
-73 IILSDSL
+73 
-80 PQRKTYR
+80 
-87 YEIEEEEAKIQEW
+87 
-100 TKDLGSKML
+100 
-109 LDKEKELYTKY
+109 
-120 TESLKKFQ
+120 LKN
-128 QLRRAALVYAIDEG
+128 
-142 DLQRAK
+142 
-148 DLIYE
+148 
-153 DLEKQSKDLKTTLDN
+153 TLDD
-168 LIKTKEEITAQAQ
+168 LIKTKEEIAAKVQ
-181 EENDKIV
+181 EDNDKV
-188 EKAFTNLGLLGFLVL
+188 VQKAYTNLGVFGFLVL
-203 LITVAIP
+203 LITVLIP
-210 FWIKGQISRPIEI
+210 FWIKSQVSKPIEI

-235 LENAK
+235 LEAGE
-240 FKLKGRNDEIG
+240 FKLRGRNDEIG

-257 NEIVESLEQIVEKA
+257 NEIIRSLGQIVNKA
-271 NSISKGNYDVQLKV
+271 NAISQGNYDVQLNV
-285 RGEKDDLSVA
+285 RGEKDDLSIA
-295 LNEMSHSLRNQ
+295 LNEMTHSLRNQ
-306 DYLKEGANKLNSLLS
+306 HYLKEGANQLNALLS

-353 QDRKLKLYSSYAF
+353 EDRKLKLYSSYAF

-394 LRNIPDAS
+394 LRNIPDNS
-402 QNITTGTI
+402 QTITTGTI
-410 SRSPSAT
+410 SKTPSST
-417 YTFPLLYENELCG
+417 YTFPLLYETELCG
-430 VIELA
+430 IIELA
-435 SFEPFTDLKRQLITS
+435 SFEPFTDLKKQLITS
-450 SSELISS
+450 SGELISS

-470 LFEVAQAAKRE
+470 LFEVAQSAKRE
-481 AQQKSKE
+481 AQSKAKE

-497 EEQMHVQQQSEE
+497 AEQMHVQQQSEE

-518 QQAEEMQQQSEELQ
+518 QQAEELQ

-540 QQEQLERHRTELQI
+540 QQEQLEKQRAELQI

-603 MLRRNT
+603 MLRRNS
-609 SKNLSEKEV
+609 SKNLSEKEI

-649 SVNIYHFHSNELL
+649 SVNIYHFHSSELL

-672 ARQKKLDFIVEDLV
+672 ARQKKLDFIVDDQL

-723 SNHDKLP
+723 SNHEKLP
-730 IKISVIDSG
+730 VKISVIDSG

-789 SEQGKGSEFY
+789 SEHGKGSEFY

-814 KRRLDV
+814 KRKLDV
-820 VYDKKRKPQL
+820 VYDKKRRPQQH
-830 RSNADD
+830 SNADD
-836 VAEVKEKAAERKYKR
+836 VAQVKEKAAERRFKR

-862 NAQKGDDIILIV
+862 IAKEGDDIILIV

-889 GLGFKSV
+889 GLGFKSI

-913 LGVLLDLGLPDITG
+913 IGVLLDLGLPDITG

-979 LRLTGISHKSTKQM
+979 LRLSGISHKSTKQM

-1017 KGVTTETAAR
+1017 KGVATETAAK
-1027 QELETGNYD
+1027 QELEAGNYD

-1096 TQLLEKAKMFLH
+1096 TQLLDKAKMFLH
-1108 QVYEKNPVKES
+1108 QVHEKNPTK
-1119 IKTEQKNEKINKIE
+1119 KTEPNSSSKNESQNADVKKE
-1133 NKTEISETEHV
+1133 TTPTTFTERDS
-1144 TSFAERNNS
+1144 S
-1153 NDHFNSK
+1153 NDHFNQG
-1160 TTADFDSIVNQ
+1160 TLADFDSVVNK
-1171 SLESYLADEAGED
+1171 SLESYLADEADED
-1184 NSNDLKGKRILIV
+1184 NSDDLRGKCILIV

-1231 EVESVDLILMD
+1231 EEEPIDLILMD

-1250 FETIENIRKQDKWKD
+1250 FETIENIRKQEKWKD
-1265 LPIIAVTAKALDED
+1265 LPIIAVTAKALEED
-1279 RQKCL
+1279 RKKCL
-1284 DVGANDYMTKPVDYT
+1284 EVGANDYMTKPVDYT
-1299 ILMKLIKKHLNKQKV
+1299 VLMKLIKKNLQKQKA

>member
-1 MKWLNSFKL
+1 MKWFNSFKL
-10 SAKITFS
+10 STKITIS
-17 FFVITVVVGIM
+17 FLIITVVVGVM
-28 SAFTLLYITDM
+28 SVFTLISIEDL
-39 RQRAQQVA
+39 RERSKEVSE
-47 KVDFEGLRLLTHIAE
+47 VHFEGLRLLTHIAE
-62 AYPMTL
+62 AYPMML

-73 IILSDSL
+73 VILSETL
-80 PQRKTYR
+80 TQRKQYAQQITR
-87 YEIEEEEAKIQEW
+87 DERDIDEW
-100 TKDLGSKML
+100 TRQLGSKL
-109 LDKEKELYTKY
+109 PSEKEQELYEKY
-120 TESLKKFQ
+120 TTSLQEFHS
-128 QLRRAALVYAIDEG
+128 LRVTALGLAIDEQ
-142 DLQRAK
+142 DLQQANQ
-148 DLIYE
+148 LIYGE
-153 DLEKQSKDLKTTLDN
+153 LNKKAEELKTTLDN
-168 LIKTKEEITAQAQ
+168 LIETKEKIAAQVQ
-181 EENDKIV
+181 EDNDKLV
-188 EKAFTNLGLLGFLVL
+188 QQAYKTLGGFGGLVF
-203 LITVAIP
+203 LITIFIP

-235 LENAK
+235 LENVE
-240 FKLKGRNDEIG
+240 FKLRGRNDEIG

-257 NEIVESLEQIVEKA
+257 NEIVKSLGQIVTKA
-271 NSISKGNYDVQLKV
+271 NAISQGNYDVQLNV
-285 RGEKDDLSVA
+285 RGEKDDLSIA
-295 LNEMSHSLRNQ
+295 LNEMTHSLRNQ
-306 DYLKEGANKLNSLLS
+306 DYLKEGANKLNALLS

-353 QDRKLKLYSSYAF
+353 EDRKLKLYSSYAF
-366 TDRDRLSSEYHLGE
+366 TDRDRLSSEYYLGE

-394 LRNIPDAS
+394 LRNIPDNT

-410 SRSPSAT
+410 SKSPSST

-435 SFEPFTDLKRQLITS
+435 SFEPFTELKKQLITS
-450 SSELISS
+450 SAELISS

-470 LFEVAQAAKRE
+470 LFEVAQSAKRE
-481 AQQKSKE
+481 AQSKAKE
-488 IEKANELLK
+488 IEKANALLK

-518 QQAEEMQQQSEELQ
+518 QQAEELQ

-560 VIQTDLEE
+560 VIQADLEE
-568 KADELGRASKYK
+568 QADELGRASKYK

-603 MLRRNT
+603 MLRRNS

-649 SVNIYHFHSNELL
+649 SVNIYHFHTGELL

-672 ARQKKLDFIVEDLV
+672 ARQKKLDFIVDDQL

-715 SVTLRVSK
+715 SVTIRITK

-730 IKISVIDSG
+730 VKISVIDSG
-739 IGIPQ
+739 IGIPH

-789 SEQGKGSEFY
+789 SEHGKGSEFY

-814 KRRLDV
+814 KRKLDV

-836 VAEVKEKAAERKYKR
+836 VAQVKEQAAERKYKR

-862 NAQKGDDIILIV
+862 NANQGDDIILIV

-889 GLGFKSV
+889 GLGFKSI

-903 FWEDVEYFNP
+903 FWQDVEYFNP

-1017 KGVTTETAAR
+1017 KGVATEAAAK

-1036 IVIADLKLEKGTGM
+1036 IVIADLKLEQGTGM

-1058 HNLNIP
+1058 HSLNIP

-1071 DLTTSEKEEMRLY
+1071 DLTASEKEEMRLY

-1108 QVYEKNPVKES
+1108 QVHEKNPTKGSTKKEKEETTTNLETNAES
-1119 IKTEQKNEKINKIE
+1119 NTENSESE
-1133 NKTEISETEHV
+1133 NV
-1144 TSFAERNNS
+1144 TTFAERDNS
-1153 NDHFNSK
+1153 NDHFNKETSE
-1160 TTADFDSIVNQ
+1160 DFDSIVNK
-1171 SLESYLADEAGED
+1171 SLESYLADEADEA
-1184 NSNDLKGKRILIV
+1184 NSDDLRGKRILIV

-1219 EAFNGKEALEIL
+1219 EAFNGKEALEVL
-1231 EVESVDLILMD
+1231 EEESVDLILMD

-1250 FETIENIRKQDKWKD
+1250 FETIENIRKQEKWKD
-1265 LPIIAVTAKALDED
+1265 LPIIAVTAKALEED
-1279 RQKCL
+1279 RKKCL
-1284 DVGANDYMTKPVDYT
+1284 EVGANDYMTKPVDYT
-1299 ILMKLIKKHLNKQKV
+1299 ILMKKIKQHLNKQKA

>member
-1 MKWLNSFKL
+1 M
-10 SAKITFS
+10 
-17 FFVITVVVGIM
+17 
-28 SAFTLLYITDM
+28 
-39 RQRAQQVA
+39 
-47 KVDFEGLRLLTHIAE
+47 
-62 AYPMTL
+62 
-68 VKTRD
+68 
-73 IILSDSL
+73 
-80 PQRKTYR
+80 
-87 YEIEEEEAKIQEW
+87 
-100 TKDLGSKML
+100 
-109 LDKEKELYTKY
+109 
-120 TESLKKFQ
+120 
-128 QLRRAALVYAIDEG
+128 
-142 DLQRAK
+142 
-148 DLIYE
+148 IYG
-153 DLEKQSKDLKTTLDN
+153 DLEKQSKDLKNTLDD
-168 LIKTKEEITAQAQ
+168 LIKTKEEIAAQVQ
-181 EENDKIV
+181 KDNDKV
-188 EKAFTNLGLLGFLVL
+188 VQKAYTNLGGFGFLVL
-203 LITVAIP
+203 LITVLIP
-210 FWIKGQISRPIEI
+210 FWIKGQVSKPIEI
-223 MEEKAEQVALGN
+223 MEEKAAQVALGDLN
-235 LENAK
+235 GVE
-240 FKLKGRNDEIG
+240 FKLRGRNDEIG

-257 NEIVESLEQIVEKA
+257 NEIIRSLGQIVNKA
-271 NSISKGNYDVQLKV
+271 NAISQGDYDVQLNV
-285 RGEKDDLSVA
+285 RGEKDDLSIA
-295 LNEMSHSLRNQ
+295 LNEMTHSLRNQ
-306 DYLKEGANKLNSLLS
+306 NYLKEGANKLNSLLS

-353 QDRKLKLYSSYAF
+353 EDRKLKLYSSYAF

-394 LRNIPDAS
+394 LKNIPDNS
-402 QNITTGTI
+402 QHISTGTI
-410 SRSPSAT
+410 SRSPSST

-435 SFEPFTDLKRQLITS
+435 SFEPFTDLKKQLITS
-450 SSELISS
+450 SAELVSS

-488 IEKANELLK
+488 IEKANVLLK

-518 QQAEEMQQQSEELQ
+518 QQAEELQ

-540 QQEQLERHRTELQI
+540 QQEQLEGHRTELQI

-649 SVNIYHFHSNELL
+649 SVNIYHFHTTELL
-662 SHLKPLFDEL
+662 SHLTPLFDEI
-672 ARQKKLDFIVEDLV
+672 ARQKQLDFIIDDQLGV
-686 GIELFNDRDKISQVL
+686 ELFNDRDKISQVL

-715 SVTLRVSK
+715 SVTIRISK
-723 SNHDKLP
+723 SNHEKLP
-730 IKISVIDSG
+730 VKISVIDSG

-789 SEQGKGSEFY
+789 SEHGKGSEFY

-820 VYDKKRKPQL
+820 VYDKKRRPQL

-836 VAEVKEKAAERKYKR
+836 VAKVKEQVAERKYKR

-862 NAQKGDDIILIV
+862 IAKKGDDIILIV

-889 GLGFKSV
+889 GLGFKSI

-903 FWEDVEYFNP
+903 FWQDVEYFNP

-952 RNIELL
+952 KNIELL

-971 AKAVRDEV
+971 SKAVRDEV

-993 LIVEDDEFQ
+993 LVVEDDEFQ

-1017 KGVTTETAAR
+1017 KGVATETAAK

-1071 DLTTSEKEEMRLY
+1071 DLTASEKEEMRLY

-1108 QVYEKNPVKES
+1108 QVYEKNPTKKES
-1119 IKTEQKNEKINKIE
+1119 Q
-1133 NKTEISETEHV
+1133 ISTNNETESKAETQTV
-1144 TSFAERNNS
+1144 DVETETTTFAERDSS
-1153 NDHFNSK
+1153 NDHFGQGTSD
-1160 TTADFDSIVNQ
+1160 DFDSVVNK

-1184 NSNDLKGKRILIV
+1184 NSDDLRGKRILIV

-1205 VMTSALENHDADII
+1205 VMTSALENHDADIV
-1219 EAFNGKEALEIL
+1219 EAFNGKEALEAL
-1231 EVESVDLILMD
+1231 EEGEPFDLVLMD

-1250 FETIENIRKQDKWKD
+1250 FETIENIRKQEKWKD

-1279 RQKCL
+1279 RRKCL
-1284 DVGANDYMTKPVDYT
+1284 EVGANDYMTKPVDYV
-1299 ILMKLIKKHLNKQKV
+1299 ILMKLIKKYLQKQKA